1 MQNLLYHFYFKY
13 VCRACKWTH
22 QKGEN
27 SVLCFFCMFDFS
39 EKRVIKHSL
48 LGGKKQS
55 LLTSQE
61 STLQGRSSTLAR
73 WRLGLWQ
80 AKGPKKAAGL
90 AESWYQAFC
99 SIKLDYL
106 SVFNQLWKCMILDV
120 KCKGKCSLLGK
131 DKNGM
136 KSNDPNQTWG
146 AFFSKSFFWDNKF
159 KKNFLK

>member
-1 MQNLLYHFYFKY
+1 MNSSERRKLCPLL
-13 VCRACKWTH
+13 
-22 QKGEN
+22 
-27 SVLCFFCMFDFS
+27 
-39 EKRVIKHSL
+39 L
-48 LGGKKQS
+48 LHVWLFRKTCDKALTSGGKKQS

-61 STLQGRSSTLAR
+61 SILQGRSSTLTR
-73 WRLGLWQ
+73 WWLCLWQ
-80 AKGPKKAAGL
+80 AEGPKKAAGL
-90 AESWYQAFC
+90 AGSWYQASSFC

-146 AFFSKSFFWDNKF
+146 AFFSKSFFWDNKL
-159 KKNFLK
+159 KKKKKELGSQGTRCVL